1 MGGDALRPDI
11 EGYGTVAELHIA
23 GGFLASQWVKDHD
36 AAGGEIFWKPWTSEA
51 CDPRPVD
58 PGKNFGFQVLYR
70 IAITRSHGVACY
82 ACWLVRWVG
91 RKLAPTATR
100 RSLVTSRFDL
110 ISRRLCIAA
119 VDPMHPSRAAAPN
132 HRRLAQ
138 CRSVKEFILLNR
150 DLRRPAWI
158 VPVSLWLEATGYIY
172 EAPPARGW
180 DNMHYFF
187 MI

>member
-100 RSLVTSRFDL
+100 RSLVTSRFDF
-110 ISRRLCIAA
+110 ISRRLCLVRCRTTVINCVRGQVKAA
-119 VDPMHPSRAAAPN
+119 GGRMPTCAVGSKANRAILN
-132 HRRLAQ
+132 SQLDRL
-138 CRSVKEFILLNR
+138 R
-150 DLRRPAWI
+150 
-158 VPVSLWLEATGYIY
+158 
-172 EAPPARGW
+172 
-180 DNMHYFF
+180 
-187 MI
+187 